1 MNRSCSR
8 FFQLWL
14 PFSLLVTFSNRTWSA
29 ETRVQIR
36 SPQEGT
42 HITDEQEYCW
52 SREFE
57 TISNSTPSTGEV
69 P

>member
-1 MNRSCSR
+1 MNLLCSR

-29 ETRVQIR
+29 ETRVQVR

-52 SREFE
+52 SRELE
-57 TISNSTPSTGEV
+57 TISNSTPINR
-69 P
+69 